1 MKQVNCSFEP
11 IKLFIYRNFVFSGN
25 CLLPINIIL
34 LENYMKSIN
43 LTSEIDVDEIKN
55 LNLTYNEYD
64 IPFGYLE
71 SDWKRMLLL
80 QSKQPKDSYLSEN
93 LIKLLKLY

>member
-1 MKQVNCSFEP
+1 
-11 IKLFIYRNFVFSGN
+11 
-25 CLLPINIIL
+25 
-34 LENYMKSIN
+34 MKSIN

-93 LIKLLKLY
+93 LIKLSKLLIILSYFNSDEHQSILYEAVKNR